1 MSKSSFIQERYWS
14 SLTDKKFALYYI
26 DAHFAKSIQI
36 NRTIKII
43 MAIASCSSIAAWA
56 IWKQLAFVWGVII
69 AISQVVGV
77 INEYLPYQKRIEDIS
92 SLKSEWSVI
101 FLSMEK
107 EWLNVSNGNMTEG
120 EINDL
125 LFQFEK
131 EWNEADD
138 KYFQEDSLPQNKKC
152 YDYAEDKMML
162 YFERQYGGK

>member
-1 MSKSSFIQERYWS
+1 MSKTSLIQERYWS

-26 DAHFAKSIQI
+26 EAHFAKSIQI

-43 MAIASCSSIAAWA
+43 MAIASCSSIAAWT
-56 IWKQLAFVWGVII
+56 IWKQFAFVWGVII

-92 SLKSEWSVI
+92 NLKSEWSVI